1 MTRSNWAIDN
11 WQLAIKNKQKEY
23 LFFYKPLFAIILHC
37 QLSFANCLLK
47 HMPTD
52 FLYIIDILGTF
63 AFAVAGAFS
72 AMEKKLDPFGVLVL
86 SFVTAIGGGT
96 LRDILIGNL
105 PVGWLRNETAT
116 IVIFISAIAAM
127 FFSRY
132 LKQFTTTLFIFDAVG
147 LGLFTII
154 GLEIGLEKN
163 FSTGICIAI
172 GTITACFGGVTR
184 DVLLNNV
191 PLLFRKEIYA
201 MACIAGGLLYF
212 VLKWMQVDPDLS
224 RIICIIAIF
233 TIRVLAFRFKL
244 SLPVFYSEKK

>member
-1 MTRSNWAIDN
+1 
-11 WQLAIKNKQKEY
+11 
-23 LFFYKPLFAIILHC
+23 
-37 QLSFANCLLK
+37 
-47 HMPTD
+47 MPTN

-63 AFAVAGAFS
+63 SFAVAGAFS
-72 AMEKKLDPFGVLVL
+72 AMEKRLDPFGVLVL

-105 PVGWLRNETAT
+105 PVSWLRNETAT
-116 IVIFISAIAAM
+116 IVIFVSAIAAM

-132 LKQFTTTLFIFDAVG
+132 LKQFTTTLFLFDALG

-154 GLEIGLEKN
+154 GLELGIEKD
-163 FSTGICIAI
+163 FSPGICIAL
-172 GTITACFGGVTR
+172 GTITACFGGVIR

-212 VLKWMQVDPDLS
+212 LFEYFRMDHNIS

-233 TIRVLAFRFKL
+233 TIRVLAFCYKL
-244 SLPVFYSEKK
+244 SLPIFYSQKDSNKIK